1 MVNIPDI
8 GNKIPLMFRAQTK
21 GRSQLQYIDSEKDE
35 NDSQK
40 WVKEWIERVDE
51 NSPQFGEE
59 VKTKEYQISWRFVT
73 NGGQDEGIIRP
84 VMGAYG
90 IPFYPGSSM
99 KGAFCQA
106 CTPEQKQRYHLEK
119 DSDNP
124 SLLRFHGGYPVNDWT
139 ENLLDIVH
147 PQQGWQVKTQ
157 NTRQKPGGES
167 GFALISLYQPTLKF
181 GISSLIEQADWE
193 EIWTIWERALES
205 GLGCRVSSGYG
216 LPKDIKPS
224 KEPLYKCF
232 LKGQGMAPKSLDG
245 AREFRPN
252 IFRGA
257 IRGHSLRIFGGLTDA
272 KNADKLVNQLFGG
285 IDGEASQ
292 GLLAVDFCVKSL
304 ELGTF
309 AKGYKEPTY
318 TVTGEL
324 RWILTQSQSLPE
336 NQQES
341 LKKLICFLT
350 RFAMLLG
357 GFGKSWRRADHSIFY
372 EDYYPNK
379 PLIGCHWQWGDK
391 SSLINDNKVRDL
403 THIHPFIKDVRTI
416 AKQWMSL
423 QKDILRTPDNSA
435 NWRESWH
442 PKNVEVWGR
451 IAEDKDDSL
460 AIQWLHKAY
469 QKLDNLSIYKTSVTG
484 IVTKNINQVGRLW
497 HRMYPKNNHQYLE
510 LLTIFP
516 DDSDDCA
523 YFLGFLDENN
533 GQEGKFQKL
542 WPK

>member
-1 MVNIPDI
+1 
-8 GNKIPLMFRAQTK
+8 
-21 GRSQLQYIDSEKDE
+21 
-35 NDSQK
+35 
-40 WVKEWIERVDE
+40 
-51 NSPQFGEE
+51 
-59 VKTKEYQISWRFVT
+59 
-73 NGGQDEGIIRP
+73 
-84 VMGAYG
+84 
-90 IPFYPGSSM
+90 
-99 KGAFCQA
+99 
-106 CTPEQKQRYHLEK
+106 
-119 DSDNP
+119 
-124 SLLRFHGGYPVNDWT
+124 
-139 ENLLDIVH
+139 
-147 PQQGWQVKTQ
+147 
-157 NTRQKPGGES
+157 
-167 GFALISLYQPTLKF
+167 
-181 GISSLIEQADWE
+181 
-193 EIWTIWERALES
+193 
-205 GLGCRVSSGYG
+205 

-245 AREFRPN
+245 EKEFRPN

-257 IRGHSLRIFGGLTDA
+257 IRGHALRIFGGLTDA
-272 KNADKLVNQLFGG
+272 KNAEKLVNQLFGG
-285 IDGEASQ
+285 IDREATQ
-292 GLLAVDFCVKSL
+292 GLLAIDFRVNSL

-309 AKGYKEPTY
+309 TNGYNEPTY

-324 RWILTQSQSLPE
+324 RWIITQSLPE
-336 NQQES
+336 NQQEC
-341 LKKLICFLT
+341 LKKLIRFLT

-403 THIHPFIKDVRTI
+403 THVHPFIKDVRTI
-416 AKQWMSL
+416 AKEWMTL
-423 QKDILRTPDNSA
+423 QNIPITPDNSA

-442 PKNVEVWGR
+442 PKKVEVWGR

-460 AIQWLHKAY
+460 AIKWLHKAY

-484 IVTKNINQVGRLW
+484 SINQIGRLW
-497 HRMYPKNNHQYLE
+497 HRMYPQNNHQYLE

-533 GQEGKFQKL
+533 GKESKFQKL

>member
-8 GNKIPLMFRAQTK
+8 GDKIPLMFRAQTK
-21 GRSQLQYIDSEKDE
+21 GRSQLQYIDSKKDE

-51 NSPQFGEE
+51 NHPQFGQE

-147 PQQGWQVKTQ
+147 PQQGWQVKTP
-157 NTRQKPGGES
+157 NTRQKPSGES

-181 GISSLIEQADWE
+181 GISTSIEQPDWE

-272 KNADKLVNQLFGG
+272 KNAEKLVNQLFGG
-285 IDGEASQ
+285 IDGEATQ

-324 RWILTQSQSLPE
+324 RWILTQSL
-336 NQQES
+336 
-341 LKKLICFLT
+341 
-350 RFAMLLG
+350 
-357 GFGKSWRRADHSIFY
+357 
-372 EDYYPNK
+372 
-379 PLIGCHWQWGDK
+379 
-391 SSLINDNKVRDL
+391 
-403 THIHPFIKDVRTI
+403 
-416 AKQWMSL
+416 
-423 QKDILRTPDNSA
+423 
-435 NWRESWH
+435 
-442 PKNVEVWGR
+442 
-451 IAEDKDDSL
+451 
-460 AIQWLHKAY
+460 
-469 QKLDNLSIYKTSVTG
+469 
-484 IVTKNINQVGRLW
+484 
-497 HRMYPKNNHQYLE
+497 
-510 LLTIFP
+510 
-516 DDSDDCA
+516 
-523 YFLGFLDENN
+523 
-533 GQEGKFQKL
+533 
-542 WPK
+542 

>member
-1 MVNIPDI
+1 
-8 GNKIPLMFRAQTK
+8 
-21 GRSQLQYIDSEKDE
+21 
-35 NDSQK
+35 
-40 WVKEWIERVDE
+40 
-51 NSPQFGEE
+51 
-59 VKTKEYQISWRFVT
+59 
-73 NGGQDEGIIRP
+73 
-84 VMGAYG
+84 
-90 IPFYPGSSM
+90 
-99 KGAFCQA
+99 
-106 CTPEQKQRYHLEK
+106 
-119 DSDNP
+119 
-124 SLLRFHGGYPVNDWT
+124 
-139 ENLLDIVH
+139 
-147 PQQGWQVKTQ
+147 
-157 NTRQKPGGES
+157 
-167 GFALISLYQPTLKF
+167 
-181 GISSLIEQADWE
+181 
-193 EIWTIWERALES
+193 
-205 GLGCRVSSGYG
+205 

-403 THIHPFIKDVRTI
+403 THVHPFIKDVRTI

-460 AIQWLHKAY
+460 AIKWLHKAY